1 MIMIDEVIRID
12 KEDESRNNVE
22 EHYKQGGIRISLSRV
37 RFWKQLNHLY
47 TKFFVRVVEIK
58 QLQYTKI
65 DTVENDVKLKDG
77 IIDIEVEKINIK
89 EVDIASEEWPK
100 SNEEDENIIDKE
112 NTFMCMTNEESVTEL
127 IAFK

>member
-1 MIMIDEVIRID
+1 MIMIDEAIRID
-12 KEDESRNNVE
+12 KENESRNNVE

-89 EVDIASEEWPK
+89 EVNIASEEWPK
-100 SNEEDENIIDKE
+100 SNGEDEHIIDNHVCDK
-112 NTFMCMTNEESVTEL
+112 
-127 IAFK
+127 

>member
-1 MIMIDEVIRID
+1 MIDNGIRIG
-12 KEDESRNNVE
+12 KEKEIRNNIE
-22 EHYKQGGIRISLSRV
+22 EHYKQGGLRISLSRV
-37 RFWKQLNHLY
+37 RFCKQVNHLY

-89 EVDIASEEWPK
+89 EVDIASEECLEI
-100 SNEEDENIIDKE
+100 NGEN
-112 NTFMCMTNEESVTEL
+112 
-127 IAFK
+127 

>member
-89 EVDIASEEWPK
+89 EVDIALEEWPK
-100 SNEEDENIIDKE
+100 SNEEDENIINKE
-112 NTFMCMTNEESVTEL
+112 NTSMCVTNEEAVTE
-127 IAFK
+127 IITVK

>member
-112 NTFMCMTNEESVTEL
+112 NTSMCVTNEEAVTE
-127 IAFK
+127 IITGK